1 MALQKEKKCGKR
13 LLKKGLEKENRAVAK
28 YDNYYLTKKGKRIAF
43 FCLSKVI
50 RHIEKGI

>member
-1 MALQKEKKCGKR
+1 MALQKEKKLR
-13 LLKKGLEKENRAVAK
+13 QTALKKGLEKENRAVAK